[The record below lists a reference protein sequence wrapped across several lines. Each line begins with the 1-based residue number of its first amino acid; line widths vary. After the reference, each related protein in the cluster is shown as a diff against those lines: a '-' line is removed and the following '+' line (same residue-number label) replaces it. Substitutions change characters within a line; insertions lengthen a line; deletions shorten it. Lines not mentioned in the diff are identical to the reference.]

1 MNKTWV
7 VQCPEKHGWSLSTEE
22 LERVK
27 NDYFGSNLKCV
38 PCDSSFS
45 LWQGVK
51 EAYLGYLLSDFFVD
65 NSRETGTIDVEVGK
79 ALWVTFAMPFE
90 DNPKVSLTPQ
100 FNVHAAPTHI
110 GKRGFTALSCFS
122 DSGISRGKINWYAS
136 GKRGRDAIPLW
147 RELLSNAK
155 RHQIAKNHR
164 AEIVELESAVEVFI
178 GEYLGKNLK
187 TKLRQKTI
195 DWILKRGIEDQ
206 MEIGFIELTGQP
218 VAKMHPVE
226 YRKWQKLVKAT
237 RNNIVHRGSQV
248 TPEQAINAQKATFD
262 ILTKIDNTA
271 LIQFQISVL

>member
-110 GKRGFTALSCFS
+110 
-122 DSGISRGKINWYAS
+122 